1 MRVIFLCLFVSFALG
16 SSTFEEELKNNSLA
30 FKSAQEH
37 VPVFPL
43 NTTTLVSLME
53 LKAKHLALLGRNCSA
68 CSLSRCIGEWVTGT
82 VHAETYAEWLK
93 VFQDESKIK
102 DASIIL
108 NAVYE
113 DVYDEWIKTHPQYE
127 IMRSSLAWTWCWKK

>member
-68 CSLSRCIGEWVTGT
+68 CSLSRCIGEWVT
-82 VHAETYAEWLK
+82 AEVRKNKSSIW
-93 VFQDESKIK
+93 SK
-102 DASIIL
+102 
-108 NAVYE
+108 N
-113 DVYDEWIKTHPQYE
+113 
-127 IMRSSLAWTWCWKK
+127 